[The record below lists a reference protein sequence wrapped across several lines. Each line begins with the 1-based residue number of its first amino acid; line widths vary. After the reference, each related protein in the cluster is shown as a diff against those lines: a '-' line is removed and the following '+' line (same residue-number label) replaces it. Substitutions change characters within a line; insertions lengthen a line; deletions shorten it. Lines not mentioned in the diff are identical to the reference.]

1 MSTGLGI
8 ERKTESA
15 DPLGGRRIRWDR
27 YLTTAVVVAAILA
40 FIAFYYKWTYVG
52 LLSRDAIDTA
62 QVAANISLGRGF
74 TTRFVR
80 PFNAMY
86 FEAFQGTYPE
96 INHAP
101 LFPYIVALMFKL
113 RAVSEQVVMWASL
126 LFAVLTAAATY
137 ALGRLLFEHRVGL
150 LAAAVFILSRP
161 VLNAALSGE
170 EWMLCAFLFTILLL
184 VLAAHHRF
192 SERGRVG
199 VACACLSAA
208 LLAAL
213 YMTNHIL
220 VFLVIPTAIYFGVT
234 GPRRRMHLAVF
245 LAACIVAC
253 SPWAIRNMA
262 ITGIPVLGVTG
273 WDMLR
278 DTRAFPGDTFSRS
291 VSVTTPGLTKLLL
304 FPMDRFPAFAD
315 KLMRGGSRLMLDM
328 MSFIG
333 YFASAFAVVGMLYRF
348 RSSSANAVRGYIYG
362 ALPLMLICF
371 AVFSVDSPALVIFGP
386 VASVLACAYLLLL
399 LDAKKLHPFFTR
411 LLIGG
416 LVFLTAIPAVVGAIW
431 VGRKPQPEG
440 SDELGMLL
448 SHPVFLDNASRTP
461 VYTDIP
467 WTVAW
472 KTSCVAVWL
481 PVSDSDCRILSG
493 MSLPLNMVLLTP
505 ECEGFA
511 PDEIWRALHSV
522 RVWRDYVQNPDRGVQ
537 AILREA
543 GVAPERVPYAGVVFD
558 RMLRRFQASEAMR
571 GFTAVRQ
578 DPLQPDY
585 VQLLV
590 RTEGN

>member
-15 DPLGGRRIRWDR
+15 DPLGAGRIPWER
-27 YLTTAVVVAAILA
+27 YLTAALIVAAILA
-40 FIAFYYKWTYVG
+40 FMAFYYKRTYVG
-52 LLSRDAIDTA
+52 LVSRDAIDTA

-80 PFNAMY
+80 PLNAVY
-86 FEAFQGTYPE
+86 FEAFRGAYPE

-101 LFPYIVALMFKL
+101 VFPYILALMFKL
-113 RAVSEQVVMWASL
+113 RTVSEQVVMWTSL
-126 LFAVLTAAATY
+126 LFAVLTGAATY

-150 LAAAVFILSRP
+150 LAAAVFILSAP

-213 YMTNHIL
+213 YMTNHVL
-220 VFLVIPTAIYFGVT
+220 VFLAIPAAIYFGVT
-234 GPRRRMHLAVF
+234 GPRRRMHLVVF
-245 LAACIVAC
+245 LAACVLAC

-278 DTRAFPGDTFSRS
+278 DTKAFPGDTFFRS
-291 VSVTTPGLTKLLL
+291 VSVTTPGFMKLLL
-304 FPMDRFPAFAD
+304 FPMDRFPSFAD
-315 KLMRGGSRLMLDM
+315 KLMRGGSGLMLDM
-328 MSFIG
+328 MSLIG
-333 YFASAFAVVGMLYRF
+333 YFATAFAVVGMLYRF

-362 ALPLMLICF
+362 ALPVMLICF
-371 AVFSVDSPALVIFGP
+371 AVFSVGSLALVIFGP

-399 LDAKKLHPFFTR
+399 LDAKKLHPFFTK

-431 VGRKPQPEG
+431 VGRRPQPEG
-440 SDELGMLL
+440 ADEIGYVL
-448 SHPVFLDNASRTP
+448 SHSLFLQNASRTP

-472 KTSCVAVWL
+472 KTPGVGVWL

-505 ECEGFA
+505 ECEGFP
-511 PDEIWRALHSV
+511 PDEIWRALHSI
-522 RVWRDYVQNPDRGVQ
+522 RVWRDYVRNPDRGVRT
-537 AILREA
+537 ILEEA
-543 GVAPERVPYAGVVFD
+543 GLAPERVPHAKSTID
-558 RMLRRFQASEAMR
+558 RMLRRFQASEVMR

-578 DPLQPDY
+578 DPLTPDY